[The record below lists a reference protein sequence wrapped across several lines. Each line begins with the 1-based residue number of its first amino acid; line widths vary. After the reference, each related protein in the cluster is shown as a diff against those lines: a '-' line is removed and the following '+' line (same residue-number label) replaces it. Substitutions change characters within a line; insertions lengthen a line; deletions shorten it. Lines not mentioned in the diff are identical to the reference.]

1 MGSAPPSRPR
11 TLRRGLALAALAAS
25 LWALGVFVPLPRIL
39 LLRLG
44 PPRTTAFIEARK
56 ARLRSEGKPDTIDRR
71 PVPLASVSENLV
83 RAVLAAEDARFLSHA
98 GIDWEAVQ
106 EARRFNRRQATRRR
120 PKVRGASTIT
130 QQLAK
135 NLFLSPE
142 RSLWRKGR
150 EAAIALA
157 LELVLPKQKI
167 LEHYLS
173 AIEWGERTYGCEA
186 AARTTFGVSAGR
198 LTPSQAATLAAMIPN
213 PVWYRAHPERLQRR
227 AQRIAFR
234 AARER
239 PDLDLLE
246 DDDLPDDEPSA
257 R

>member
-1 MGSAPPSRPR
+1 MGSAPPSRR
-11 TLRRGLALAALAAS
+11 KTLRRGLALAALAAS
-25 LWALGVFVPLPRIL
+25 LWALGILVPLPRIV
-39 LLRLG
+39 LLRFS

-56 ARLRSEGKPDTIDRR
+56 ARLRSEGKPDAIDRR
-71 PVPLASVSENLV
+71 PVPLSAVSESLV

-106 EARRFNRRQATRRR
+106 EARRFNRRQAAKRR

-157 LELVLPKQKI
+157 MELLLPKRVI
-167 LEHYLS
+167 LQHYLS
-173 AIEWGERTYGCEA
+173 GIEWGERVWGCEA
-186 AARTTFGVSAGR
+186 AARKYFGTSSAS
-198 LTPSQAATLAAMIPN
+198 LTRSQAAWLAAMIPGPRVFLAN
-213 PVWYRAHPERLQRR
+213 PARHER
-227 AQRIAFR
+227 R
-234 AARER
+234 AARILSRMAQAVEMG
-239 PDLDLLE
+239 PLLADE
-246 DDDLPDDEPSA
+246 ADDDDA